1 MPGHGDGNAMTQ
13 LGVAGRQ
20 APMITEAGGG
30 CWRLERLA
38 LLTERFT
45 DKADLLATAAT
56 AIGLYSWD
64 WVEWQIRAG

>member
-1 MPGHGDGNAMTQ
+1 
-13 LGVAGRQ
+13 
-20 APMITEAGGG
+20 MITEAGGG

-45 DKADLLATAAT
+45 DKADLLGTAAT

-64 WVEWQIRAG
+64 WVEWEIRAG